1 MARIKHRRHSGGTR
15 SYEHILRDDPPSSQT
30 YQDAKR
36 LKMYTEIHLPSYN
49 AMESQFLSAST
60 PSQRLDFAYEL
71 VDLMHLLS
79 DHPDEDIGREWRE
92 RAEQLEAIIEDTESA
107 FHGGGGPSHDAGAGA
122 AKKQKSGKKKNK
134 GKNKKTQGEPTSP
147 PTGHKPDDTLPDR
160 LADDHDHN
168 DNHDQDHERDLKH
181 DRDPD
186 PDPDHDHDHDHD
198 HETHAHTHAYT
209 HTHTHTNTQTH
220 TRTPSHDDDSHDQ
233 SGAPPEPR
241 ERTWG
246 EYVGASILFVVLVVL
261 SLASFYCLVWFGKSL
276 GPSPFEWDNP
286 HPGIHLLPILSQSHI
301 FRRQPTHCA
310 VQGEMR
316 VETLRRQLVLVLA
329 AAPRSD
335 VSLYMAL
342 WSGHRLGASAD
353 DFGWHAQLPDD
364 TGRRRG
370 GCGRPSL
377 SLLHSGLF
385 LPHLSTHATTEAV
398 PRAALPLVAGC

>member
-36 LKMYTEIHLPSYN
+36 LKIYTEIHLPSYN

-107 FHGGGGPSHDAGAGA
+107 FHGGGGPSHDAGV
-122 AKKQKSGKKKNK
+122 AKKQKSSKKRNK

-147 PTGHKPDDTLPDR
+147 PIGHKPDDTLPDR
-160 LADDHDHN
+160 LADDHDHKN
-168 DNHDQDHERDLKH
+168 NHDHDHERDLKH

-186 PDPDHDHDHDHD
+186 PDHDHDHD

-286 HPGIHLLPILSQSHI
+286 HPGLS
-301 FRRQPTHCA
+301 
-310 VQGEMR
+310 
-316 VETLRRQLVLVLA
+316 
-329 AAPRSD
+329 
-335 VSLYMAL
+335 
-342 WSGHRLGASAD
+342 
-353 DFGWHAQLPDD
+353 
-364 TGRRRG
+364 
-370 GCGRPSL
+370 
-377 SLLHSGLF
+377 SLLLDRLDDLRSL
-385 LPHLSTHATTEAV
+385 
-398 PRAALPLVAGC
+398 